1 MTLPLRVRD
10 CAHPSADPGPSFED
24 DDDWLEFDPIGLESW
39 ILDDFDWEIEDVYP
53 ERGDFSGDPLIQREL
68 SE

>member
-10 CAHPSADPGPSFED
+10 CAHTSADPDPSFE
-24 DDDWLEFDPIGLESW
+24 DDDWLEFDPTGLESW

-53 ERGDFSGDPLIQREL
+53 ERGDFSGDPLTQREL